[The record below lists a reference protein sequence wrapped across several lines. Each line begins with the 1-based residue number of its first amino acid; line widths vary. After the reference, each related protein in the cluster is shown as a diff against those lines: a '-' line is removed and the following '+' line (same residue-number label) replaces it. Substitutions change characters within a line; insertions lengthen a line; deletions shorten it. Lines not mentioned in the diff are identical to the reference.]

1 MALQSSGAISIDDI
15 VAEFGG
21 SAPDGLTEYYRGGTY
36 VPDTGANS
44 GVPTSG
50 AISLED
56 FYGASAVTIVAAFDQ
71 SIYNAEDSTPS
82 LSLASISFNTDG
94 TITVSGTD
102 ASPTSGTWATGGTVT
117 GGDYEIRAT
126 LSSGSTPTG
135 PSMGTWNALS
145 TIRTWSMAVSGSSS
159 DGCTLAITL
168 RDTATQTTQDTC
180 TVNITVDSTGGGG
193 L

>member
-71 SIYNAEDSTPS
+71 SVYNAEDSTPS
-82 LSLASISFNTDG
+82 LSVASVSFNTDG
-94 TITVSGTD
+94 TISVAGSD

-126 LSSGSTPTG
+126 LSSGNTPPG
-135 PSMGTWNALS
+135 PSMGSWNALS
-145 TIRTWSMAVSGSSS
+145 TIRTWSMAV
-159 DGCTLAITL
+159 A
-168 RDTATQTTQDTC
+168 
-180 TVNITVDSTGGGG
+180 
-193 L
+193 